1 MINVLLAENHLILR
15 DGIKALLK
23 DHPDIK
29 IIAEASNGTEVQK
42 MLVDSEV
49 DLLILDI
56 NMPEMD
62 GLKTAEYVKD
72 NHKNIKVLVLSM
84 LDQEKFVS
92 KSLAAG
98 ALGYILKTTGKDE
111 LVNAI
116 KMVAK
121 GDPYISH
128 KISASMIKNLNY
140 TFHSDKKI
148 EVDLSPRELEI
159 LHLIADGLTN
169 AEIADKIFTSKR
181 TVESHRK
188 NLIDKTGT
196 KNTAA
201 LIKFAL
207 VNGILK

>member
-1 MINVLLAENHLILR
+1 MISVLLAEDHLILR

-23 DHPDIK
+23 DHPDIN
-29 IIAEASNGTEVQK
+29 IVAEASNGKEVQN
-42 MLVDSEV
+42 LLLDSEI
-49 DLLILDI
+49 DLLVLDI
-56 NMPEMD
+56 NMPDMD
-62 GLKTAEYVKD
+62 GLKTAKYVKE
-72 NHKNIKVLVLSM
+72 NYKNVKVLVLSM
-84 LDQEKFVS
+84 LEQEKYVS
-92 KSLAAG
+92 KSFEAG

-128 KISASMIKNLNY
+128 KISANMLKNINVSLLQEER
-140 TFHSDKKI
+140 I
-148 EVDLSPRELEI
+148 VVDLSPRELEI
-159 LHLIADGLTN
+159 LDLIAEGYTN

-181 TVESHRK
+181 TVETHRK

-201 LIKFAL
+201 LIKFAIL
-207 VNGILK
+207 NGILK

>member
-1 MINVLLAENHLILR
+1 MISVLLAEDHLILR

-23 DHPDIK
+23 DHPDIN
-29 IIAEASNGTEVQK
+29 IVAEASNGKEVQN
-42 MLVDSEV
+42 LLLDSEI
-49 DLLILDI
+49 DLLVLDI
-56 NMPEMD
+56 NMPDMD
-62 GLKTAEYVKD
+62 GLNTAKYVKE
-72 NHKNIKVLVLSM
+72 NYKNVKVLVLSM
-84 LDQEKFVS
+84 LEQEKYVS
-92 KSLAAG
+92 KSFEAG

-128 KISASMIKNLNY
+128 KISANMLKNINVSLLQEER
-140 TFHSDKKI
+140 I
-148 EVDLSPRELEI
+148 VVDLSPRELEI
-159 LHLIADGLTN
+159 LDLIAEGYTN

-181 TVESHRK
+181 TVETHRK

-201 LIKFAL
+201 LIKFAIL
-207 VNGILK
+207 NGILK

>member
-1 MINVLLAENHLILR
+1 MINVLLAEDHLILR

-23 DHPDIK
+23 DHPDINVV
-29 IIAEASNGTEVQK
+29 AEASNGKEVQN
-42 MLVDSEV
+42 LLLDSAI

-62 GLKTAEYVKD
+62 GIQTAEYVKD
-72 NHKNIKVLVLSM
+72 NYKNIKVLILSM
-84 LDQEKFVS
+84 LEQEKYVT
-92 KSLAAG
+92 KSFEAG

-116 KMVAK
+116 KTVAN
-121 GDPYISH
+121 GNPYISH
-128 KISASMIKNLNY
+128 KISANMLKNTNY
-140 TFHSDKKI
+140 SLRDEDRT

-159 LHLIADGLTN
+159 LNLIAEGYTN
-169 AEIADKIFTSKR
+169 SEIADRIFTSKR
-181 TVESHRK
+181 TVETHRK

-201 LIKFAL
+201 LIKFAI